1 MPGDIQVFLIEDIPN
16 LGRAGDIVNVSEG
29 YARNA
34 LFPQGRAALA
44 TKQTQSQKNAKD
56 AAAKKKAEE
65 ELSAMQAIAAKL
77 ENTEL
82 SISKKIKEG
91 DELYGS
97 VTQSEAAKILSEQ
110 SGKTVAPRA
119 VTGDFPIKS
128 LGSYPVTV
136 RLLQDVEFQMFLV
149 VVSDEE

>member
-1 MPGDIQVFLIEDIPN
+1 MPGDIQVFLLEDVPN
-16 LGRAGDIVNVSEG
+16 VGRAGDIVNVSEG

-65 ELSAMQAIAAKL
+65 ELSAMQAVAAKL

-82 SISKKIKEG
+82 NIARKVKDT

-97 VTQSEAAKILSEQ
+97 VTQSEAAKLLSQQ
-110 SGKTVAPRA
+110 SETTIAPRA
-119 VTGDFPIKS
+119 VTGDFPIKR
-128 LGSYPVTV
+128 LGSYPLTV